1 MINKKCRLFLILMA
15 VTPLLFLG
23 CNQTQTDN
31 QPILDTVTIEP
42 EPEPEPEPEISEP
55 EPVPVPV
62 VNPFADKDYGSEIDI
77 YEDGTWK

>member
-62 VNPFADKDYGSEIDI
+62 VNRPAVKKEPVMMKPYR
-77 YEDGTWK
+77 